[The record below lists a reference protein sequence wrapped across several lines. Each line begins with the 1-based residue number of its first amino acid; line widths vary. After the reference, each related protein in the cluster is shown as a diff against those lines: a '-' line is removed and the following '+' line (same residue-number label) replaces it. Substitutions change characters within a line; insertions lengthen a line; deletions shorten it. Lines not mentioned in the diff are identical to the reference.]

1 VLGTLRVGYPGG
13 KNGAGVYQRIINL
26 MPPHQTYV
34 EPFLGGGA
42 VMRLK
47 RPAALNIGL
56 DLSSSAVETFKA
68 ALVAT
73 IGDAAGTVSPVPA
86 MAAAIVDSGDGPR
99 AGLVGSGDAHRRTSS
114 NSSILPE
121 GSPDL
126 ARGPGLRPT
135 SADLPM
141 LDPTSPVWA
150 IRPGCGLA
158 FLEQSSSLMASGST
172 LVYCDPPYL
181 RSTRSGGRLYE
192 FEMTDVDHR
201 RLLRWAIAARC
212 RVMVSGYWSG
222 MYSRSF
228 RAWRCVKFNAMTRGG
243 LAEECLWCNFE
254 DAAALHDYR
263 YLGEN
268 FRERERIKR
277 KTLRWKNRLARM
289 PMLERRALLCAIAG
303 NADFGD
309 TAGRV
314 SK

>member
-1 VLGTLRVGYPGG
+1 MGYPGG

-26 MPPHQTYV
+26 MPPHEVYV

-47 RPAALNIGL
+47 RPAALNVGL
-56 DLSSSAVETFKA
+56 DLSASAVDAFKA
-68 ALVAT
+68 ARIVIA
-73 IGDAAGTVSPVPA
+73 GDAAGTSSPDSTMGTGSPFLA
-86 MAAAIVDSGDGPR
+86 MAAAIVGSGDG
-99 AGLVGSGDAHRRTSS
+99 HRRISP
-114 NSSILPE
+114 NSAILPDA
-121 GSPDL
+121 SPL
-126 ARGPGLRPT
+126 ATVGPGRV
-135 SADLPM
+135 
-141 LDPTSPVWA
+141 DPPSPVWA

-158 FLEQSSSLMASGST
+158 FLESSPLMASGST

-212 RVMVSGYWSG
+212 RVMVSGYWSP
-222 MYSRSF
+222 MYARAF

-243 LAEECLWCNFE
+243 LAEECLWCNFQ

-289 PMLERRALLCAIAG
+289 PMLERRALLCAIAD
-303 NADFGD
+303 NADFAD
-309 TAGRV
+309 AGR
-314 SK
+314 KW

>member
-1 VLGTLRVGYPGG
+1 
-13 KNGAGVYQRIINL
+13 
-26 MPPHQTYV
+26 MPPHEVYV

-56 DLSSSAVETFKA
+56 DLSAAAVHAFEA
-68 ALVAT
+68 ARIVVA
-73 IGDAAGTVSPVPA
+73 GDAAGTCSPDSTMRTGSPVLA
-86 MAAAIVDSGDGPR
+86 MAAAI
-99 AGLVGSGDAHRRTSS
+99 VGSGDAHRRISS
-114 NSSILPE
+114 NSAI
-121 GSPDL
+121 PDPSSL
-126 ARGPGLRPT
+126 SAVGPGLR
-135 SADLPM
+135 
-141 LDPTSPVWA
+141 PTSPVWA

-158 FLEQSSSLMASGST
+158 FLESSPVVASGST

-212 RVMVSGYWSG
+212 RVMVSGYWSA
-222 MYSRSF
+222 MYSRAF

-243 LAEECLWCNFE
+243 LAEECLWCNFQ

-289 PMLERRALLCAIAG
+289 PMLERRALLCAIAD

-309 TAGRV
+309 GC
-314 SK
+314 